1 MTQTVSKNPERQLRK
16 SRITLPILFSILL
29 ITSTILPIYAQ
40 FQPLHQ
46 QQGPAVDK
54 IGFKAFA
61 VEIAPAALNDEQMDM
76 YIFALR
82 TSAAKT
88 IQNNPAVKI
97 HQAPATTVSIILN
110 PAPAPEGD
118 LNPFS
123 IREVRFALQ
132 YLVNRD
138 FVANEIY
145 QGLAVPMVT
154 HISPF
159 DYDYLTLYDLIR
171 EMNINYDPH

>member
-1 MTQTVSKNPERQLRK
+1 MPQLPSNNPK
-16 SRITLPILFSILL
+16 SRLSKYRIALPILFSILL
-29 ITSTILPIYAQ
+29 ITSTIIPIYAQ

-46 QQGPAVDK
+46 QPGPAVDK

-61 VEIAPAALNDEQMDM
+61 TEIASAALTDDQMDM

-82 TSAAKT
+82 TSAAKE
-88 IQNNPAVKI
+88 ILSNPNVEI

-110 PAPAPEGD
+110 PAPAPEGE

-145 QGLAVPMVT
+145 QGLAVPVVT

-159 DYDYLTLYDLIR
+159 VYDYLTLCDLIR
-171 EMNINYDPH
+171 ELNLH